1 MRMLVLKLHSC
12 DNFMI
17 CGDFNAR
24 CSDKPDTQMLDHC
37 VTVIPPRLS
46 IDHSPVNSHGRTIL
60 EFLIDCDLCM
70 LNGRFGENSNKYTR
84 VSTKGASV
92 VDYVFVSTKHFKMFE
107 NFNIDYVSDLISQNQ
122 IDVEK
127 FPSDHSVL
135 SGSFCL
141 QASHNTIPNR
151 NKSVNGL
158 QTNTATT
165 TQQLPKVQVPD
176 DFLSNPAS
184 IEALHFQNGVE
195 NIDQVYESFCNV
207 ILKELPIKRKQTN
220 RNRTRK
226 SGGTKNYL
234 FYDQK

>member
-1 MRMLVLKLHSC
+1 MLVLHLF

-24 CSDKPDTQMLDHC
+24 CSHKPDTQMLDHC
-37 VTVIPPRLS
+37 DTVISPRLS

-70 LNGRFGENSNKYTR
+70 LNGRFGENSNKYTC

-92 VDYVFVSTKHFKMFE
+92 VDNVFVSTKHFKMFE

-127 FPSDHSVL
+127 FLSDHSVL

-141 QASHNTIPNR
+141 QAS
-151 NKSVNGL
+151 
-158 QTNTATT
+158 
-165 TQQLPKVQVPD
+165 TQP
-176 DFLSNPAS
+176 
-184 IEALHFQNGVE
+184 
-195 NIDQVYESFCNV
+195 
-207 ILKELPIKRKQTN
+207 PIKKNECKWFTDQYCYNYTTITKSSS
-220 RNRTRK
+220 TRWY
-226 SGGTKNYL
+226 SC
-234 FYDQK
+234 